1 MKGATMNKRKIFAG
15 LAGLLTL
22 SFIPTAKAA
31 TSKPNGSATFVVP
44 ANVDRIRVRSWK
56 EGRKVLDREMSVDP
70 GQIFRIDP
78 V

>member
-1 MKGATMNKRKIFAG
+1 MNKRKLFAG
-15 LAGLLTL
+15 LFGLCAVPVTA
-22 SFIPTAKAA
+22 IAAKAA
-31 TSKPNGSATFVVP
+31 TYKPSGSASFVVP

-56 EGRKVLDREMSVDP
+56 EGRKVLDREMSVEP